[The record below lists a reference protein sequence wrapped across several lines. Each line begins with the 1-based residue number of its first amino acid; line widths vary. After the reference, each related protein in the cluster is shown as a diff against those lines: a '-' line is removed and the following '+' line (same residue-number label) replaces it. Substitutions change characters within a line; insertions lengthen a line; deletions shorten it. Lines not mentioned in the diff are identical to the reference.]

1 MVTDQETTPIE
12 FVVSDPA
19 TTTIFQRILGGVAA
33 RKRLLVDTVGVALL
47 NGLKNKPGVI
57 FVDDVVMMGLG
68 KHTDIPLAN
77 WGNDTDA
84 AETAD
89 RPDDWLLESIDD
101 PDEVLDRVREAIDE
115 VNENTDDYVS

>member
-1 MVTDQETTPIE
+1 
-12 FVVSDPA
+12 
-19 TTTIFQRILGGVAA
+19 
-33 RKRLLVDTVGVALL
+33 
-47 NGLKNKPGVI
+47 
-57 FVDDVVMMGLG
+57 MMGLG